1 MTTRLYYHDAY
12 LTSFTAHVLELGIYE
27 GRTSVVLDQTG
38 FYPTSGGQPFDKGF
52 LAGEPVMDVVLR
64 EGDDAVLHILEGPW
78 VDKPREVIGEI
89 DWQRRFDHMQQ
100 HTGQH
105 ILSQAFIQ
113 VADAATVAFHLG
125 TESATVDLEGGH
137 RLTPEAM
144 RQAEELSNTIIW
156 EDRSVTARIFKPE
169 ELSEL
174 PLRKPPVVT
183 GDVRLIQVADF
194 DWSACGGTHVAR
206 TGEIGSIKI
215 VKWERRGAEMR
226 VEFLCGQ
233 RALADY
239 ARKNHMIQKV
249 SGGLNVGYWELDQA
263 VDRLVAETK
272 ELRAH
277 LRRAGRSLAT
287 YRAQELR
294 EKGIDIGGLCLV
306 VHNASSEPET
316 EIRELA
322 RQLVSEPRVIA
333 LLGSGS
339 EKARFC
345 FAHSGDLD
353 INMVPIVQ
361 ELAVTL
367 GSRGGGGSPD
377 FAQAGGVLENAQL
390 LDSMLAWAA
399 DRVRQQLER
408 VS

>member
-1 MTTRLYYHDAY
+1 MTKRLYYDDSY
-12 LTSFTAHVLELGIYE
+12 LTRFTARVLERGTYE
-27 GRTSVVLDQTG
+27 GHTSIVLDQTG
-38 FYPTSGGQPFDKGF
+38 FYPTSGGQPFDTGI
-52 LAGEPVMDVVLR
+52 LAGARVVDVVVR
-64 EGDDAVLHILEGPW
+64 DRDDAVLHILEGPW
-78 VDKPREVIGEI
+78 SDQPGEVVGEI
-89 DWQRRFDHMQQ
+89 DWKRRFDHMQQ

-105 ILSQAFIQ
+105 ILSQAFIH

-125 TESATVDLEGGH
+125 TESATIDLDGGH
-137 RLTPEAM
+137 RLTPDSME
-144 RQAEELSNTIIW
+144 QAEELSNTIIW
-156 EDRSVTARIFKPE
+156 EDRPVTAQIFKPE

-174 PLRKPPVVT
+174 PLRKPPAVT

-194 DWSACGGTHVAR
+194 DWSPCGGTHVAR
-206 TGEIGSIKI
+206 TGEIGSIKV
-215 VKWERRGAEMR
+215 VKWERRGTEMR
-226 VEFLCGQ
+226 VEFLCGR

-239 ARKNHMIQKV
+239 AQKNTMIHQV
-249 SGGLNVGYWELDQA
+249 AAGLNVGYWELDQA

-294 EKGIDIGGLCLV
+294 ESGVNIHGVCLV
-306 VHNASSEPET
+306 VHNATEEPMT

-353 INMVPIVQ
+353 IDMVPIAQ
-361 ELAVTL
+361 EAAATL

-377 FAQAGGVLENAQL
+377 FAQAGGALENAQQ

-399 DRVRQQLER
+399 DQVRQQLER